1 MSCHLAYFS
10 YRKVDVHDFLPK
22 EEPRLFRFI
31 PVAGV
36 NRTFHVFLLEESRK
50 LIM

>member
-22 EEPRLFRFI
+22 EKPLDYSRGRSELL
-31 PVAGV
+31 
-36 NRTFHVFLLEESRK
+36 RTFHVFLLEESRK